1 MNKNIYGVILAGG
14 NGSRLWP
21 LSREAYPKQLL
32 KLTGEKSLFQ
42 STFLR
47 LSNLILKK
55 NILTVT
61 NNKHLSEINLQLKE
75 LSTKEHFIAL
85 GEPVGRNTAPAIGLA
100 VCIIKNIL
108 SENDPVIFVSPSD
121 HYIKDEKEFL
131 KSLSKGLELAEKGYI
146 VTFGIKPSRPET
158 GYGYIKVAQN
168 SSKENNVEEFKEK
181 PDFKTA
187 EKYLQEGNYFWNA
200 GIFMFKASTMLE
212 EMKLYCPEI
221 LEGLEKINLSGAEID
236 KELYEQ
242 IPSISIDYAV
252 MEKSD
257 KIALISVDCGWND
270 LGAWDSIYDIMEK
283 DEFNNY
289 TQGDVIAVD
298 TKNSYIYGSS
308 RLVSVIG
315 LENVVVVETKDAVM
329 VCDKSKTQDVKIV
342 FEQLKKQNRQE
353 F

>member
-14 NGSRLWP
+14 SGSRLWP
-21 LSREAYPKQLL
+21 LSREVYPKQLL

-42 STFLR
+42 STVLR
-47 LSNLILKK
+47 LSNLILKE

-61 NNKHLSEINLQLKE
+61 NKKHLPEINAQLKE
-75 LSTKEHFIAL
+75 LSSKEHFISI

-100 VCIIKNIL
+100 VCIIKNVL
-108 SENDPVIFVSPSD
+108 SGNDPIIFVSPSD

-131 KSLSKGLELAEKGYI
+131 KSLSKGLELAEKGNI

-158 GYGYIKVAQN
+158 GYGYIKVNRN
-168 SSKENNVEEFKEK
+168 SETKVEEFKEK
-181 PDFKTA
+181 PDFATA

-212 EMKLYCPEI
+212 EMKLHCPEI
-221 LEGLEKINLSGAEID
+221 MEGLEKINLSGGEIPQ
-236 KELYEQ
+236 ELYEK
-242 IPSISIDYAV
+242 IPSTSIDYAV

-257 KIALISVDCGWND
+257 KISLISVDCGWND
-270 LGAWDSIYDIMEK
+270 LGSWESIYDIMEK
-283 DEFNNY
+283 DDSNNF
-289 TQGDVIAVD
+289 TKGDVIAVD
-298 TKNSYIYGSS
+298 TKNSYIYSSS

-315 LENVVVVETKDAVM
+315 LENIVVVETKDAVM

-342 FEQLKKQNRQE
+342 FDRLKNNNRPE